1 MRPLN
6 QKYDKANRTKPEDN
20 IILSK
25 QKHNIIKG
33 LKTPARTNLLK
44 VCQKIAVY
52 CNLLQ
57 FVPFCCFIVI
67 FPVVILYLTS
77 NNIIVSLGIFARFG
91 ACAGMFN
98 SIVFLVLFV
107 GSCPTIKTL
116 KNGERSKV
124 GLFVS

>member
-44 VCQKIAVY
+44 MCQKPFKI
-52 CNLLQ
+52 NQ
-57 FVPFCCFIVI
+57 IPFFCCLIGVYYNFLHL
-67 FPVVILYLTS
+67 FAHY
-77 NNIIVSLGIFARFG
+77 NIIVSLGIFARFG

-107 GSCPTIKTL
+107 GSCPSIKTL
-116 KNGERSKV
+116 KNG
-124 GLFVS
+124 

>member
-44 VCQKIAVY
+44 MCQKPFKI
-52 CNLLQ
+52 NQ
-57 FVPFCCFIVI
+57 IPFFCCFIVI

-107 GSCPTIKTL
+107 GSCPSIKTL

-124 GLFVS
+124 GLFCF